1 MYAQFF
7 GLSHEPFSI
16 APDPRYLFM
25 SERHREALA
34 HLLYG
39 VNGGGGFVLL
49 SGEIGTGKTTVC
61 RCFLEQIPANTNV
74 AYIFNPK
81 QSTQELLRSV
91 CDEFHLTYS
100 ATDPAGLPSAKDY
113 VDALNAFL
121 LDGHAAG
128 RNNVLVIDEA
138 QSLSADVLEQL
149 RLLTNLETNERKLLQ
164 IMLIGQPEL
173 RLMLALPELE
183 QLSQRVLARFHLDA
197 LSEDETV
204 QYIQHRLSVAGLKG
218 PVPFSRKGIKR
229 IQQITRGVPRRINL
243 LCDRAML
250 GAYAEGKGTIDQS
263 IVNKASSEVFED
275 PRLTRGRD
283 TLAESKR
290 WRMLG
295 VGLAAVLVLAVA
307 AAVLNPSLLADFTGG
322 TSAAKV
328 KVPAATAQ
336 AVAQVAAVAT
346 AAAAVAASGAP
357 SAPVTPALSA
367 STASAASGPAAG
379 VQAQRSELK
388 SGFKLLPTSES
399 QAVRELGKLW
409 GLDLAGSDP
418 CAAALDAQVQ
428 CARKDK
434 VTLDTLRKLGRPVLL
449 ALVDADGQK
458 AWALLTALDGKNA
471 TLRAGAASSAAT
483 FVVPLAALDAQWQ
496 GSSLT
501 LWRIPSGFNERM
513 ADRGPAVD
521 WLAARLAM
529 AERAP
534 APSGAQVMD
543 KKLLTRLIDFQRQH
557 GLVPD
562 GRAGPMTVMLLN
574 RVTGVDEPRLATER

>member
-91 CDEFHLTYS
+91 CDEFHLTYN

-128 RNNVLVIDEA
+128 RNNVLIIDEA

-173 RLMLALPELE
+173 RLMLARPELE

-197 LSEDETV
+197 LSEGETV

-218 PVPFSRKGIKR
+218 PVPFDRKAIKR

-250 GAYAEGKGTIDQS
+250 GAYAEGKGTVDQA

-283 TLAESKR
+283 PLAESKR

-307 AAVLNPSLLADFTGG
+307 AAAVLKPSLLAEFKGG
-322 TSAAKV
+322 TGAARV
-328 KVPAATAQ
+328 KAPVNTAQ
-336 AVAQVAAVAT
+336 AVAQRAAVAS
-346 AAAAVAASGAP
+346 AAVAAPGAP
-357 SAPVTPALSA
+357 P
-367 STASAASGPAAG
+367 
-379 VQAQRSELK
+379 AQRPEIRNSF
-388 SGFKLLPTSES
+388 SLLTTSEP

-409 GLDLAGSDP
+409 GVDLAGSDP
-418 CAAALDAQVQ
+418 CATALGAQVH
-428 CARKDK
+428 CARKDNA
-434 VTLDTLRKLGRPVLL
+434 TLDTLRKLGRPVML
-449 ALVDADGQK
+449 ALENTEGQK
-458 AWALLTALDGKNA
+458 AWALLSALDEKSA

-483 FVVPLAALDAQWQ
+483 FVVPLAALNTLWQ
-496 GSSLT
+496 GSWLT
-501 LWRIPSGFNERM
+501 LWRIPPGFNGRM
-513 ADRGPAVD
+513 ADQGPALD

-529 AERAP
+529 AEQAP
-534 APSGAQVMD
+534 APSGPQVMD

-557 GLVPD
+557 GLVTD
-562 GRAGPMTVMLLN
+562 GRAGPMTFMLLN